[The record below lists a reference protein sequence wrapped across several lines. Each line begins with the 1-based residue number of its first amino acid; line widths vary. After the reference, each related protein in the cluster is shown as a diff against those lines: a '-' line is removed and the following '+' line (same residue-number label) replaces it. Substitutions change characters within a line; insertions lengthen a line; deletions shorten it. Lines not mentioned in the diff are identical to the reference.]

1 MSAAIRNRPR
11 SGVRSR
17 LVAVVALLVAGL
29 VVLVVAPASTASAGR
44 STSGIKVDNKT
55 KAATLVVRSVVIQG
69 RDNRWELE
77 PRVGETIAPRRSG
90 HWELKTV
97 STIILATIT
106 FDIKDASGATVG
118 EVQSIKRVDGTGW
131 LWNYGAESNECIVS
145 GPFTCLA
152 NGTDEV
158 TVRDREYFE
167 IGNRTPQLTF
177 RITDVQA
184 DTGLEPRPAVG
195 TN

>member
-1 MSAAIRNRPR
+1 M
-11 SGVRSR
+11 
-17 LVAVVALLVAGL
+17 
-29 VVLVVAPASTASAGR
+29 
-44 STSGIKVDNKT
+44 
-55 KAATLVVRSVVIQG
+55 
-69 RDNRWELE
+69 
-77 PRVGETIAPRRSG
+77 
-90 HWELKTV
+90 
-97 STIILATIT
+97 
-106 FDIKDASGATVG
+106 
-118 EVQSIKRVDGTGW
+118 QSIKRVDGTGW